1 MKESNNNLNI
11 YINISTRFAITKWA
25 QDQCTKNNVSKMKR
39 KEKIQKVLITSL
51 INSPSITKISYA
63 NLPPLYDYSHI
74 KTTPLFCHEQQRAS
88 TSSRHLIIIG

>member
-11 YINISTRFAITKWA
+11 YINISTRLAITKWA

-51 INSPSITKISYA
+51 INTPSITKISYA
-63 NLPPLYDYSHI
+63 NPPPLYDYSYQNYS
-74 KTTPLFCHEQQRAS
+74 PFLS
-88 TSSRHLIIIG
+88 